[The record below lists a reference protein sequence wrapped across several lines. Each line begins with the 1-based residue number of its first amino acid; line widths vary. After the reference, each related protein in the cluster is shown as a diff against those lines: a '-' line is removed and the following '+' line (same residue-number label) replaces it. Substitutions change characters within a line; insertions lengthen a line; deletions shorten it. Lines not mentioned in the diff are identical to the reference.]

1 MPTLPSSA
9 SSSPSAAESQPGNQ
23 SANEPHQRRDVAES
37 FGADAERYDR
47 ARPRYPDALIQRI
60 VAAAPGPDL
69 LDVGCGT
76 GIAARQF
83 QAAGCKV
90 HGVEPDARMAAL
102 ARRLGTDADVA
113 KFEDWEPGER
123 RFDVVAA
130 GTAWHWIDLA
140 AGAAKAARAL
150 RPGGLL
156 VPFWN
161 VAETP
166 PDLAEAVAGAAE
178 RVIPDAPFDFRAA
191 LTRSMVDGY
200 QVFLTK
206 AADAIRAADG
216 AFGEPEFWR
225 YDWEFTYT
233 RDAWLDVLPTQ
244 GAFTRLRPDQL
255 AELLDAVGSAIDA
268 RGGTVTMPYATLA
281 VVTSRR

>member
-1 MPTLPSSA
+1 MPTLPSS
-9 SSSPSAAESQPGNQ
+9 SSSSASAAERRPGNP
-23 SANEPHQRRDVAES
+23 SANEPHRRRDIAES
-37 FGADAERYDR
+37 FGTDAERYDR
-47 ARPRYPDALIQRI
+47 ARPRYPDALIQRV

-90 HGVEPDARMAAL
+90 LGVEPDVRMAEL
-102 ARRLGTDADVA
+102 ARRLGTDTDVA

-123 RFDVVAA
+123 RFDAVVA

-140 AGAAKAARAL
+140 AGAAKAAQAL

-166 PDLAEAVAGAAE
+166 SDLAEAVADAVE
-178 RVIPDAPFDFRAA
+178 CVMPDTPFDFRAA

-225 YDWEFTYT
+225 CDWEFTYT
-233 RDAWLDVLPTQ
+233 REAWLDVLPTQ
-244 GAFTRLRPDQL
+244 GAFTRLQPDQL
-255 AELLDAVGSAIDA
+255 AEILDAVGSAIDA
-268 RGGTVTMPYATLA
+268 RGGTVTIPYATLA
-281 VVTSRR
+281 VVTCLR

>member
-9 SSSPSAAESQPGNQ
+9 ASSASAAGSQPANQ
-23 SANEPHQRRDVAES
+23 SANEPHRRRDIAES
-37 FGADAERYDR
+37 FGTDAERYDR
-47 ARPRYPDALIQRI
+47 ARPRYPDDLIQRI
-60 VAAAPGPDL
+60 VSAAPGPDL

-83 QAAGCKV
+83 QAAGCRV
-90 HGVEPDARMAAL
+90 LGVEPDARMAEL
-102 ARRLGTDADVA
+102 ARRLGTDTDVA

-123 RFDVVAA
+123 RFDAVVA

-140 AGAAKAARAL
+140 AGAAKAAQAL

-166 PDLAEAVAGAAE
+166 SDLAEAVADAAE
-178 RVIPDAPFDFRAA
+178 RVMPDAPFDFRAA
-191 LTRSMVDGY
+191 LTRPMIDGY
-200 QVFLTK
+200 QVFLAK
-206 AADAIRAADG
+206 AADAIRATDG
-216 AFGEPEFWR
+216 TFGEPEFWR

-233 RDAWLDVLPTQ
+233 REAWLDVLPTQ
-244 GAFTRLRPDQL
+244 GAFTRLRSDQL
-255 AELLDAVGSAIDA
+255 AEILDAVGSAIDA
-268 RGGTVTMPYATLA
+268 RGGMVTVPYATLA
-281 VVTSRR
+281 VVTCLR

>member
-1 MPTLPSSA
+1 MPTLPSSE
-9 SSSPSAAESQPGNQ
+9 AAP
-23 SANEPHQRRDVAES
+23 EPHRSRDIAES
-37 FGADAERYDR
+37 FGTDAERYDR
-47 ARPRYPDALIQRI
+47 ARPRYPEALIRR
-60 VAAAPGPDL
+60 VAATAPGPDL

-83 QAAGCKV
+83 QTAGCTV
-90 HGVEPDARMAAL
+90 LGVEPDPRMAAL
-102 ARRLGTDADVA
+102 ARELGTETEVA
-113 KFEDWEPGER
+113 TFEDWEPGER

-130 GTAWHWIDLA
+130 ATAWHWVDLA
-140 AGAAKAARAL
+140 AGAAKAARVL

-166 PDLAEAVAGAAE
+166 PDLAEAVAVAAE
-178 RVIPDAPFDFRAA
+178 RVMPDSPFDFRAMLGRSMIDGYRTF
-191 LTRSMVDGY
+191 LTR
-200 QVFLTK
+200 

-216 AFGEPEFWR
+216 AFDEPEQWR

-244 GAFTRLRPDQL
+244 GAFTRLDPDQL
-255 AELLDAVGSAIDA
+255 AEILDAVGAAIDA

-281 VVTSRR
+281 LVTCSR